1 MPDYSKY
8 TAEKLWEMLDTAF
21 SDYYKRATRPCGDG
35 NKFLAS
41 PEAEELRQATER
53 YEAICE
59 ELVRRGQFYEHY
71 RLPQIPFGRIME
83 V

>member
-1 MPDYSKY
+1 MPDYSGY
-8 TAEKLWEMLDTAF
+8 TTEKLLEMLDAAF

-41 PEAEELRQATER
+41 PEAKELELVTER
-53 YEAICE
+53 YEAICA
-59 ELVRRGQFYEHY
+59 ELVKRGVAEY
-71 RLPQIPFGRIME
+71 

>member
-8 TAEKLWEMLDTAF
+8 TTEKLLQLLDAAF

-41 PEAEELRQATER
+41 QEAKALEQATER
-53 YEAICE
+53 YEAICV
-59 ELVRRGQFYEHY
+59 ELVKRGAAEYA
-71 RLPQIPFGRIME
+71 
-83 V
+83 